1 MIENNKDSSIDISP
15 VTEKSKRINKFVIM
29 VIVFVIGALILYL
42 VFGGKEKKK
51 TAPVGEVTT
60 TTNTTSFIT
69 PEDMEKLATAAQSE
83 SVQTAPQSQPKGN
96 MESIKPQQR
105 TLTAAEKN
113 EMERQR
119 REWENAQKEQAIRA
133 KEDDAARRS
142 EIFFKIPAMDQRNGK
157 KSVEPAVNHYYN
169 SGDENYIQVVG
180 GN

>member
-42 VFGGKEKKK
+42 FFGGKEKKK

-83 SVQTAPQSQPKGN
+83 SAQTAPQSQPKGN

-119 REWENAQKEQAIRA
+119 REWENAQKNRLFVQKKMMLLADLKYFLKSPQWI
-133 KEDDAARRS
+133 KET
-142 EIFFKIPAMDQRNGK
+142 GK
-157 KSVEPAVNHYYN
+157 NQSR
-169 SGDENYIQVVG
+169 Q
-180 GN
+180 